1 MKRRPINGQAS
12 STERLGLRFEPDVLV
27 THKYSDIYRPN
38 IYLQPERLLMLAVL
52 EDAIFCFQRFHRAAN
67 GRERDIFRD
76 AEAWFWDD
84 RRDWPYSFA
93 NVCQFLGFDA
103 DYLRHGL
110 LRWKERR
117 LAARSPKTARGLI
130 GPRPY
135 HSAR

>member
-1 MKRRPINGQAS
+1 MRRSSHAHAS
-12 STERLGLRFEPDVLV
+12 SAERLGLRFEPDVLIQ
-27 THKYSDIYRPN
+27 HKCTDICRPN

-52 EDAIFCFQRFHRAAN
+52 EDAIFCFQRFFPSAN
-67 GRERDIFRD
+67 PREKAIFRD
-76 AEAWFWDD
+76 AEAWLWND
-84 RRDWPYSFA
+84 RTDWPYSFA

-110 LRWKERR
+110 LRWKEQHG
-117 LAARSPKTARGLI
+117 AESSPKAAQGYI